1 MPFKKLLKRY
11 IFSVSAV
18 VFMVCLVLALV
29 FGVIVY
35 RVVLMV
41 VLSKSENVRKYS
53 GPITSFTAASIN
65 LIIIIILG
73 RFYAWLAVWLT
84 DMEYHRTDSNY
95 EDSLTIKMY
104 LFQFV
109 NYYASIFYIAFFKGR
124 YSNFTL
130 ENIYIQKSCF
140 VFKRKLKFKS

>member
-1 MPFKKLLKRY
+1 M
-11 IFSVSAV
+11 
-18 VFMVCLVLALV
+18 LALV

-35 RVVLMV
+35 RVILMM
-41 VLSKSENVRKYS
+41 VLSKNKSIRKYS

-73 RFYAWLAVWLT
+73 RFYAWLAVKLT
-84 DMEYHRTDSNY
+84 DMGSCTCLKIFLIILFFNFDQIKEYHRTDSNY

-109 NYYASIFYIAFFKGR
+109 NFYASIFYIAFFKGR
-124 YSNFTL
+124 
-130 ENIYIQKSCF
+130 
-140 VFKRKLKFKS
+140 